1 MYKNIFFGEKFQ
13 KIRKFK
19 KSHKGTFSEN
29 KKTPK
34 NHENQKNNRQKHAA
48 QCPENTRALK
58 NTGKKPEEYRKKHPS
73 TQKHLEKNRERTE
86 KNREITEK
94 TPGFPHPACGN
105 VENLTIHL
113 SFYEVHLSF
122 LRRFLPEK
130 VRSFQK
136 FGDFGA
142 DYASFIYEALI
153 LSQQRHIQASP
164 CRKGHDS
171 ISALRSSEPRLYGR
185 FSISERGK
193 ACPRNTF
200 SALRRPDLS
209 E

>member
-1 MYKNIFFGEKFQ
+1 MAKNFKI
-13 KIRKFK
+13 IRKFK
-19 KSHKGTFSEN
+19 KSHKRHIFGKTRKRRKITKIKRIIAKN
-29 KKTPK
+29 TPHNAPKTPEHSKTPGK
-34 NHENQKNNRQKHAA
+34 NRERTEKT
-48 QCPENTRALK
+48 TRALK
-58 NTGKKPEEYRKKHPS
+58 NTGKKPGEYR
-73 TQKHLEKNRERTE
+73 
-86 KNREITEK
+86 K

-105 VENLTIHL
+105 VENFAAHS

-171 ISALRSSEPRLYGR
+171 KSALRSSEPRLYGR

>member
-1 MYKNIFFGEKFQ
+1 MP
-13 KIRKFK
+13 R
-19 KSHKGTFSEN
+19 
-29 KKTPK
+29 
-34 NHENQKNNRQKHAA
+34 
-48 QCPENTRALK
+48 
-58 NTGKKPEEYRKKHPS
+58 KHPS
-73 TQKHLEKNRERTE
+73 TQKHREKTGREPKKTPKHSKTSGKKSGENR
-86 KNREITEK
+86 KNTGKKPGEYRK

-105 VENLTIHL
+105 VENFAAHS

-171 ISALRSSEPRLYGR
+171 KSALRSSEPRLYGR

>member
-1 MYKNIFFGEKFQ
+1 MYNNISFGENFQ
-13 KIRKFK
+13 KNRKFK
-19 KSHKGTFSEN
+19 KSHKKHIFRKTRKRRKITKIKRIIAKN
-29 KKTPK
+29 TPHNAPKTPEHSK
-34 NHENQKNNRQKHAA
+34 T
-48 QCPENTRALK
+48 P
-58 NTGKKPEEYRKKHPS
+58 G
-73 TQKHLEKNRERTE
+73 KNRER
-86 KNREITEK
+86 TEK

-105 VENLTIHL
+105 VENSAAHS

-122 LRRFLPEK
+122 LRRFVPEK
-130 VRSFQK
+130 VRYFQK

-209 E
+209 K

>member
-1 MYKNIFFGEKFQ
+1 MP
-13 KIRKFK
+13 R
-19 KSHKGTFSEN
+19 
-29 KKTPK
+29 
-34 NHENQKNNRQKHAA
+34 
-48 QCPENTRALK
+48 
-58 NTGKKPEEYRKKHPS
+58 KHPS
-73 TQKHLEKNRERTE
+73 TQKHREKSGRVPKKHSVFHTLRVGMW
-86 KNREITEK
+86 K
-94 TPGFPHPACGN
+94 TSPLF
-105 VENLTIHL
+105 
-113 SFYEVHLSF
+113 SF
-122 LRRFLPEK
+122 LRRAILAFCDVFYPKK

-142 DYASFIYEALI
+142 DYAVFIYEALI

-171 ISALRSSEPRLYGR
+171 ISALRNSEPRLYGR
-185 FSISERGK
+185 FSISEREK

>member
-1 MYKNIFFGEKFQ
+1 MPRKHQSTQKHREKNRE
-13 KIRKFK
+13 R
-19 KSHKGTFSEN
+19 T

-34 NHENQKNNRQKHAA
+34 HSK
-48 QCPENTRALK
+48 TS
-58 NTGKKPEEYRKKHPS
+58 G
-73 TQKHLEKNRERTE
+73 KNRERTE
-86 KNREITEK
+86 KTPGKNRESTEK

-105 VENLTIHL
+105 VENLTAHS

-130 VRSFQK
+130 VRFFQK

-142 DYASFIYEALI
+142 DYASSIYEALI

-171 ISALRSSEPRLYGR
+171 KSALRSSEPRLYGQ

>member
-1 MYKNIFFGEKFQ
+1 MP
-13 KIRKFK
+13 R
-19 KSHKGTFSEN
+19 
-29 KKTPK
+29 
-34 NHENQKNNRQKHAA
+34 
-48 QCPENTRALK
+48 
-58 NTGKKPEEYRKKHPS
+58 KHPS
-73 TQKHLEKNRERTE
+73 TQKHR
-86 KNREITEK
+86 EK
-94 TPGFPHPACGN
+94 TGRVPKKHSVFHTLRVGMWKTSPLFSFFSAC
-105 VENLTIHL
+105 H
-113 SFYEVHLSF
+113 FSF

-130 VRSFQK
+130 ARSFQK

-142 DYASFIYEALI
+142 DYAHFIYEALI

>member
-1 MYKNIFFGEKFQ
+1 MHFWAKN
-13 KIRKFK
+13 FK
-19 KSHKGTFSEN
+19 KFGNSKNHIKGTFSEKQEN
-29 KKTPK
+29 AE
-34 NHENQKNNRQKHAA
+34 NHENQKNNRQRHAA

-58 NTGKKPEEYRKKHPS
+58 NTGKKPGENRKKHPS

-86 KNREITEK
+86 KA
-94 TPGFPHPACGN
+94 PGFPHPACGN
-105 VENLTIHL
+105 VENLTAHS

-122 LRRFLPEK
+122 LLRFLPEK
-130 VRSFQK
+130 VGSFQK

-142 DYASFIYEALI
+142 DYTSFIYEALI

-193 ACPRNTF
+193 ACLRNTF

>member
-1 MYKNIFFGEKFQ
+1 M
-13 KIRKFK
+13 
-19 KSHKGTFSEN
+19 
-29 KKTPK
+29 
-34 NHENQKNNRQKHAA
+34 

-58 NTGKKPEEYRKKHPS
+58 KHRKRTGRAPKKHS
-73 TQKHLEKNRERTE
+73 VFHTLRVGMW
-86 KNREITEK
+86 K
-94 TPGFPHPACGN
+94 TSPLF
-105 VENLTIHL
+105 
-113 SFYEVHLSF
+113 SF
-122 LRRFLPEK
+122 LRRAILAFCDVFYPKK

-142 DYASFIYEALI
+142 DYAHFIYEALI